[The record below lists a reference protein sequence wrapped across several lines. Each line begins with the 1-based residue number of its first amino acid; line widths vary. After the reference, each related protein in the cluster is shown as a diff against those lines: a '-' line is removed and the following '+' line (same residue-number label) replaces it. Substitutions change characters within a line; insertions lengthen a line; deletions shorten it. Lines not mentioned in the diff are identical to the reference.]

1 VCRFAVLHVESCT
14 GVHMQFWRLKA
25 KLRGV
30 CVRKQVSAGAL
41 GQRNF
46 ACLDFGGLGVE
57 VFLDFPGSYLTLV
70 FWRVGF
76 VFLPFL
82 RFELCVF
89 FSGVFA

>member
-1 VCRFAVLHVESCT
+1 
-14 GVHMQFWRLKA
+14 MQFWRLKA

-30 CVRKQVSAGAL
+30 CVRKQVSAGTL
-41 GQRNF
+41 GQQKF

-57 VFLDFPGSYLTLV
+57 VLLDFPGSYFALG
-70 FWRVGF
+70 FWCVGF

-82 RFELCVF
+82 CFELCVF